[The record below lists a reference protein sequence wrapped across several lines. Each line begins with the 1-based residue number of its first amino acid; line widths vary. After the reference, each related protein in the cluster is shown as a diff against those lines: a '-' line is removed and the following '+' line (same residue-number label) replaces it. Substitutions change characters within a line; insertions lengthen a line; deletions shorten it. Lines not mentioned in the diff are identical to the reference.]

1 MCVLPETLESQRMWD
16 LSPSCM
22 HTKTVLQHYAFQFPN
37 SLLSCAP
44 NHPLVFFVFPC
55 FPVGPLSHSPPP
67 CFTAFSVSH
76 THPFPFSTA
85 CSSPNI
91 IWLPL
96 SGSALLSS
104 FFFPLQPCSDPPACS
119 FLIAAAGGAIELHFP
134 AERVH
139 QFYMHVVATVRF
151 TELKISREG
160 FIAPGEGVE
169 KGCSSGR
176 DLQYS
181 SACQA
186 LRQTPRDRFPS
197 EGNCSHWVTGRLNK
211 TQREICGCSNR
222 LWKGF
227 FQNNYHE
234 GLTWKHKLRWNIYL

>member
-1 MCVLPETLESQRMWD
+1 MPFSFQILSFHVLPTTHSSFLSSPVSLWAPSLTLP
-16 LSPSCM
+16 LPA
-22 HTKTVLQHYAFQFPN
+22 L
-37 SLLSCAP
+37 LLS
-44 NHPLVFFVFPC
+44 
-55 FPVGPLSHSPPP
+55 LSL
-67 CFTAFSVSH
+67 TH
-76 THPFPFSTA
+76 TLFPFQQ
-85 CSSPNI
+85 PVPVQI
-91 IWLPL
+91 L
-96 SGSALLSS
+96 SDFLSAAQHFSAA
-104 FFFPLQPCSDPPACS
+104 FFPLQPCSDPPACS

-134 AERVH
+134 VERLH

-222 LWKGF
+222 L
-227 FQNNYHE
+227 
-234 GLTWKHKLRWNIYL
+234 